1 MVGEK
6 QYVKKSSMSEL
17 PEATGEGFG
26 NDSEIMQLTLVGH
39 VKDNYKCLD

>member
-17 PEATGEGFG
+17 PEATGEGL
-26 NDSEIMQLTLVGH
+26 EMT
-39 VKDNYKCLD
+39 VK